1 MHLPTSAAVLFLS
14 ASAALAEPPRPQL
27 QADLGLSVVAIG
39 YEHPLGEHVSAMV
52 GGGLFGTYFLPWFD
66 LGDNVVGGV
75 GDVRVTWFHDDDG
88 RGLYVTPYVR
98 AGYASGSHEGT
109 NVKGA
114 GLALTTGVFVGYGFR
129 LTDKLDLRL
138 GAGGQYIYIGGD
150 NDVGAST
157 PFIALD
163 TVLGYRL

>member
-1 MHLPTSAAVLFLS
+1 LNLSPVVAVFLLSTGVAA
-14 ASAALAEPPRPQL
+14 AEPPRPQL
-27 QADLGLSVVAIG
+27 QADLGLSVVAFG
-39 YEHPLGEHVSAMV
+39 YEHPLGAHVSVMV

-75 GDVRVTWFHDDDG
+75 GDLRVTWFHGDDG

-109 NVKGA
+109 SVDGA

-129 LTDKLDLRL
+129 LTDKLDLRI

-150 NDVGAST
+150 HDVGAST
-157 PFIALD
+157 PFLALD
-163 TVLGYRL
+163 TTLGYRL

>member
-1 MHLPTSAAVLFLS
+1 LNVTPIAAVLLLS
-14 ASAALAEPPRPQL
+14 ASTAAAERPQV
-27 QADLGLSVVAIG
+27 QADLGLSVVAVG
-39 YEHPLGEHVSAMV
+39 YEQPLGAHVSAMV

-66 LGDNVVGGV
+66 RGDNVVGGV
-75 GDVRVTWFHDDDG
+75 GDLRVTWFQHDDE

-98 AGYASGSHEGT
+98 AGYASGTHEGT
-109 NVKGA
+109 DVDGA

-129 LTDKLDLRL
+129 LTDKLDLRI
-138 GAGGQYIYIGGD
+138 GAGGQYIYIDAAHG
-150 NDVGAST
+150 VGAST